1 MSLKS
6 SITHPVFR
14 AYEFKGSLARN
25 IVFIL
30 LLISLIPLLLVGS
43 STIIR
48 TRQVLLE
55 NAETQMNALL
65 DDNISHY
72 VSIKNS
78 GNRVLQLI
86 SSSDEFMV
94 NYNNFIDDPDDILTN
109 QRFLVYLVNA
119 RNKFSVGDNINFTE
133 LSVFNKDGLVIAS
146 SDSTWQN
153 ANFGINPKIQRLLNQ
168 STQYSYAL
176 FDPSPMYSN
185 ELVFFFTTPIDSAED
200 YVLVGTYIED
210 NSSRSIDTSNSF
222 YPDARSFFLMEEQTL
237 VGIDSL
243 QTGALRTA
251 SFPNEYKTNLFA
263 ATQEMDPAGFAIY
276 PSYDN
281 VDVVGTI
288 RSVSDIGLAI
298 ILELPEQI
306 IYQQVSLLG
315 PINFLLLAISL
326 LISGIL
332 VYFVSARI
340 IRPLVRLSEHA
351 RDFSLGDWNQRAVVN
366 RNDEIGLLAHSFN
379 QMVEQITDL
388 YYSLEQKVENR
399 TEQLG
404 IASEVMQIVT
414 SSTQRDD
421 LLSQSANLLAERF
434 HYPYVSIYLVDP
446 QGANAVL
453 QRESG
458 NYSDY
463 FSPVRPRIRLGTDS
477 IISTSIDQNRI
488 ETNNLQEE
496 TPDHPLPQSARH
508 ESSVPITFA
517 NQVLGSIYLQ
527 SPKHQPFDEEILPI
541 LQTISNQIASGL
553 QSTLLLES
561 AQINLEETTL
571 LYRASRQITQATSVD
586 EITEIIQQTMAQT
599 SYLNGL
605 FIMEDEHL
613 TTKFLYDPIEPW
625 RKIRF
630 SDQVSIERFEDQL
643 FSSPLILLSDLSVRS
658 DLDSLL
664 AYFIQYNCTSSA
676 VFPIQVNNKLNMV
689 VVLASR
695 NPDPITETALQPY
708 SNLIEVVKSALD
720 RLSVLST
727 LELRAQQLQTTAEIA
742 RDTSASL
749 NLDELL
755 RSSINLIRE
764 RFGFYHASVF
774 LLDPFKEYAELKE
787 STGEAGRVLKEIK
800 HKLAVGSSSVVGQA
814 TALNS
819 PQIINDVS
827 ITENYYPNPQLPDT
841 KSELAIPLSIGTE
854 VLGAIDVQSTEINA
868 FSPEDI
874 QILQI
879 LADQLATAVLNA
891 TLFAQTTGN
900 LSQYR
905 LLQEIT
911 TKVSA
916 SGSPEEALLTTV
928 SELRN
933 ALPYFNVAIF
943 TPLSAQTIELK
954 ASVGFPEA
962 EEREYALIQVGDGII
977 GQAAQ
982 KRENVFL
989 ESTQDQ
995 DKMQGYRS
1003 EFALPILYQNRL
1015 LGILYTRTDNPATIH
1030 ENYQEFFQALIS
1042 SLGSII
1048 SNSELI
1054 QRIRIQIER
1063 QKQIYDVTTKIRR
1076 SVDFQTILQTSATEI
1091 GRHLGAQRSK
1101 IIIHPE
1107 IRELSLNPSDN
1118 GNQPADSQEA

>member
-1 MSLKS
+1 MSVKS
-6 SITHPVFR
+6 SITHPVYR

-48 TRQVLLE
+48 TRQVLQE

-65 DDNISHY
+65 NENVSHY
-72 VSIKNS
+72 LNINES
-78 GNRVLQLI
+78 GKQVLQLLSASDQFKVNFLNYI
-86 SSSDEFMV
+86 S
-94 NYNNFIDDPDDILTN
+94 DPQDLLTN
-109 QRFLVYLVNA
+109 QRFLVFLENSRSGYSFEENIT
-119 RNKFSVGDNINFTE
+119 FSE
-133 LSVFNKDGLVIAS
+133 LSVFSRDGQVIAS

-153 ANFGINPKIQRLLNQ
+153 ANFAINPDIAEIL
-168 STQYSYAL
+168 SHEEPYSYTL

-185 ELVFFFTTPIDSAED
+185 ELVFFFTVPIEFADED
-200 YVLVGTYIED
+200 YVLVATYIDE
-210 NSSRSIDTSNSF
+210 NSSRAIDTSNSF
-222 YPDARSFFLMEEQTL
+222 YPNARSFFLMQDQTL
-237 VGIDSL
+237 VGIDSMNP
-243 QTGALRTA
+243 GSLRTI
-251 SFPNEYKTNLFA
+251 SFPNEYKTSIKSA
-263 ATQEMDPAGFAIY
+263 MEKMDSPGFATY
-276 PSYDN
+276 SSYDN
-281 VDVVGTI
+281 VEVVGTL
-288 RSVSDIGLAI
+288 REVGDIGLAI
-298 ILELPEQI
+298 ILELPQDI
-306 IYQQVSLLG
+306 IFQQVSLLG

-326 LISGIL
+326 TISASL
-332 VYFVSARI
+332 VFFVSSRI

-366 RNDEIGLLAHSFN
+366 RNDEIGLLAYSFN

-414 SSTQRDD
+414 SSTQRED
-421 LLSQSANLLAERF
+421 LLSQSATLLADRF
-434 HYPYVSIYLVDP
+434 HYTYVSIYLVDP

-453 QRESG
+453 QRETG

-463 FSPVRPRIRLGTDS
+463 FSPIRPRIRLGTDS
-477 IISTSIDQNRI
+477 IVSKSIDNNKI
-488 ETNNLQEE
+488 ETNNLEDE
-496 TPDHPLPQSARH
+496 STENPLPQSARH
-508 ESSVPITFA
+508 ESSIPITFA
-517 NQVLGSIYLQ
+517 SQVLGSLYLQ

-571 LYRASRQITQATSVD
+571 LYRASRQVTQAKSVNEVS
-586 EITEIIQQTMAQT
+586 EILQQTLTQT
-599 SYLNGL
+599 SYLSGIFL
-605 FIMEDEHL
+605 MEEDHL
-613 TTKFLYDPIEPW
+613 ATNFLYDPIEPW

-630 SDQVSIERFEDQL
+630 SDQVNIDRIVDQL
-643 FSSPLILLSDLSVRS
+643 YASPVIILNDLSVRS
-658 DLDSLL
+658 ELDSLL

-676 VFPIQVNNKLNMV
+676 IYPIQINNKLTMV

-695 NPDPITETALQPY
+695 SSAPVSETALQPY
-708 SNLIEVVKSALD
+708 SNLFEVVKSSLE
-720 RLSVLST
+720 RLAVLST

-749 NLDELL
+749 DLDELL

-774 LLDPFKEYAELKE
+774 LLDAFKEFAELKE
-787 STGEAGRVLKEIK
+787 STGEAGRILKEAH

-814 TALNS
+814 TAANK
-819 PQIINDVS
+819 PQIINDVTL
-827 ITENYYPNPQLPDT
+827 TENYYPNPQLPDT
-841 KSELAIPLSIGTE
+841 KSELAIPLSIGTL
-854 VLGAIDVQSTEINA
+854 VLGAIDVQSTEKNA
-868 FSPEDI
+868 FSPEDV

-891 TLFAQTTGN
+891 NLFAQTTGN
-900 LSQYR
+900 LTQYR

-911 TKVSA
+911 TKVSG

-928 SELRN
+928 TELHRS
-933 ALPYFNVAIF
+933 LPFFSVAIF
-943 TPLSAQTIELK
+943 SPLTSQTVELK
-954 ASVGFPEA
+954 ASVGLSEA
-962 EEREYALIQVGDGII
+962 EERQKAVIHYGDGII

-982 KRENVFL
+982 SRENVTI
-989 ESTQDQ
+989 ENIQ
-995 DKMQGYRS
+995 DKDKMVGYRS
-1003 EFALPILYQNRL
+1003 EFALPIMYQNRL
-1015 LGILYTRTDNPATIH
+1015 LGVLYTSTDNPATIQ

-1091 GRHLGAQRSK
+1091 GKHLGAQRSR

-1107 IRELSLNPSDN
+1107 IKELAQNPSDN
-1118 GNQPADSQEA
+1118 NKEALL